1 MDTTIETKK
10 IMRKAIQSYAEKR
23 NDEVTNTQIKI
34 YTDCENATPKY
45 KILNSFKEENAQII
59 TLKELMLV
67 PKLDFTGKGIKADMF
82 VEPTIKNILKRLS
95 KEQEKEVEKI
105 SIFVATNDA
114 RCEDLKLI
122 LCVDNKPLKRI
133 KFSDILD

>member
-45 KILNSFKEENAQII
+45 KILNSFAEENAQII

-67 PKLDFTGKGIKADMF
+67 PKLDFTGKGIRQ
-82 VEPTIKNILKRLS
+82 ICLSNQRLK
-95 KEQEKEVEKI
+95 
-105 SIFVATNDA
+105 IF
-114 RCEDLKLI
+114 
-122 LCVDNKPLKRI
+122 
-133 KFSDILD
+133 

>member
-1 MDTTIETKK
+1 MDSTIETKK
-10 IMRKAIQSYAEKR
+10 IMRNAIKSFAEKR

-34 YTDCENATPKY
+34 YTDNQKAIPKY
-45 KILNSFKEENAQII
+45 KVLNSFKEDGSIEI

-67 PKLDFTGKGIKADMF
+67 PKVDWTGKGLKADMF

-95 KEQEKEVEKI
+95 KQEQKEVESI
-105 SIFVATNDA
+105 SVFVATNDIS
-114 RCEDLKLI
+114 CDDLKLI
-122 LCVDNKPLKRI
+122 LCVDNKPYKRL